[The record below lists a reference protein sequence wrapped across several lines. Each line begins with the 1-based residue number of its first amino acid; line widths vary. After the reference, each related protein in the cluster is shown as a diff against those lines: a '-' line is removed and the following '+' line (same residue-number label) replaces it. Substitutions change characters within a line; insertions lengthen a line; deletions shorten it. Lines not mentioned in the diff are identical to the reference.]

1 MIFFVGD
8 GMGVSTLTAARI
20 LKGQRQKLVGPER
33 ALLSFEVR
41 SGDNN
46 SIPFEIS
53 RRSPTSASCART
65 AWTARWPTPRARR
78 PPTLAASRT
87 TSAPSGCL
95 GGSSTSSARVRHFQR
110 IRQSLQLDDTLK
122 KNITYKDW
130 RIKVHQQVHSILTL
144 AQASGFATGIVTSDR
159 ITGAS
164 PAAAYRSEKG
174 IY

>member
-1 MIFFVGD
+1 
-8 GMGVSTLTAARI
+8 MGVSTLTAARI

-46 SIPFEIS
+46 SNPFEIS
-53 RRSPTSASCART
+53 RRSPTCASCART

-78 PPTLAASRT
+78 APTLAASRT

-164 PAAAYRSEKG
+164 PAAAYRSE
-174 IY
+174 

>member
-1 MIFFVGD
+1 
-8 GMGVSTLTAARI
+8 MGVSTLTAARI
-20 LKGQRQKLVGPER
+20 LKGHRQKLVGPER

-46 SIPFEIS
+46 SNPFEIS

-65 AWTARWPTPRARR
+65 AWTAWWPTPRARR
-78 PPTLAASRT
+78 PPILAASRT

-110 IRQSLQLDDTLK
+110 IRQSLQLADTLQRLTNK
-122 KNITYKDW
+122 SSPGAFNIDAGSSEWLCDW
-130 RIKVHQQVHSILTL
+130 YRYFRSDHWGQSCSSLQVRI
-144 AQASGFATGIVTSDR
+144 
-159 ITGAS
+159 
-164 PAAAYRSEKG
+164 G

>member
-1 MIFFVGD
+1 
-8 GMGVSTLTAARI
+8 MGVSTLTAARI

-41 SGDNN
+41 SQDNN

-53 RRSPTSASCART
+53 RRSPTCASCART

-122 KNITYKDW
+122 
-130 RIKVHQQVHSILTL
+130 RLTNK
-144 AQASGFATGIVTSDR
+144 S
-159 ITGAS
+159 S
-164 PAAAYRSEKG
+164 PAGAFSIDAGPSEWLCYWYRYFRSDHWGQSCSSIQVRIG

>member
-1 MIFFVGD
+1 
-8 GMGVSTLTAARI
+8 MGVSTLTAARI
-20 LKGQRQKLVGPER
+20 LKGQGQKLVGPER

-41 SGDNN
+41 SQDNN

-53 RRSPTSASCART
+53 RRSPTCASCART

-110 IRQSLQLDDTLK
+110 IRQSLQLADTLQRLTNK
-122 KNITYKDW
+122 SSPGAFNIDAGPSEWLCDW
-130 RIKVHQQVHSILTL
+130 YRYFRSDHWGQSCSSIQVRKRNLLKYIINR
-144 AQASGFATGIVTSDR
+144 F
-159 ITGAS
+159 
-164 PAAAYRSEKG
+164 
-174 IY
+174 